1 MIFDEIVLH
10 NFGVYRGRHVVQ
22 LAPPSPRKPVILIGG
37 LNGGGKTTFLDAIHL
52 GLYGKRARCS
62 NRGALPYDE
71 YLRRSINRDVD
82 PSDGAAVEVQFRQRS
97 EGEEHV
103 YRIHRSWSA
112 GTNGAN
118 ERVEVVR
125 DGVYDRVLTDAWPEV
140 IEEFIPVS
148 MSNLFF
154 FDGEKIEEFADLE
167 NSTRLLSTAVNSL
180 LGLDLVDRLA
190 TDLGVLEG
198 RHRHALKNDL
208 ERRQIE
214 EAEAEL
220 GRLESLRQDVVAR
233 RAGKQNEVDRLE
245 KCLREIDSRYTNEGG
260 RLYEGRQGIHKERST
275 AERRLRQVEEDLR
288 ELAAGAAPLL
298 LVEEFLAAADRQA
311 RVESAAQ
318 QASTLN
324 QVLIDRDARLL
335 EKARSYS
342 APPAV
347 ITRLDRFLSA
357 DRGERAATA
366 RAETYLHLEA
376 EGRETLSRLVEFPLL
391 SETRKQIFRLVR
403 ESDEIKSQ
411 LVDLD
416 RKIAGIPAE
425 EALKPIIEEL
435 HATKAA
441 LDREKM
447 QLAALDLELERAT
460 RERDQKRAVWVTQA
474 EKTLEKRLEQD
485 DVERI
490 VSHSQAVQRTLKRFR
505 VAVVERHVSRIEQ
518 LVLDSFRQLLRKKS
532 LISGLKIDP
541 QRFSLE
547 LIGNDGSVIS
557 PDRLSAGERQ
567 LLAVSMLWG
576 LARASGRPLPAV
588 IDTPLGRL
596 DAAHRI
602 NLIER
607 YFPFASHQVLLLSTD
622 EEIDER
628 YYETLKPWIGHTYN
642 LEFDDAR
649 GVTEIRSGYFW

>member
-10 NFGVYRGRHVVQ
+10 NFGLYRGRHLVR

-71 YLRRSINRDVD
+71 YLRRSINRGVN

-112 GTNGAN
+112 GTSGAN
-118 ERVEVVR
+118 ERVEVLR
-125 DGVYDRVLTDAWPEV
+125 DGVYDRVLTESWSEV
-140 IEEFIPVS
+140 MEEFIPVS
-148 MSNLFF
+148 MSHLFF

-208 ERRQIE
+208 ERRRVE
-214 EAEAEL
+214 EAKAEVE
-220 GRLESLRQDVVAR
+220 RLEGLRQDVVAR
-233 RAGKQNEVDRLE
+233 RAAKQNDVDRLE
-245 KCLREIDSRYTNEGG
+245 KWLREVDSHYANEGG
-260 RLYEGRQGIHKERST
+260 RLYEGRQVLHDERAA
-275 AERRLRQVEEDLR
+275 AESRLRRVEEELR
-288 ELAAGAAPLL
+288 ELAAGVAPLL
-298 LVEEFLAAADRQA
+298 LVEGFIAAANRQA
-311 RVESAAQ
+311 HVELVAQ
-318 QASTLN
+318 QASDFN
-324 QVLIDRDARLL
+324 QVLVDRDARLL
-335 EKARSYS
+335 ETARSYS

-347 ITRLDRFLSA
+347 VAHLERFLST
-357 DRGERAATA
+357 DRSERAATA
-366 RAETYLHLEA
+366 RTETYLHLEA
-376 EGRETLSRLVEFPLL
+376 EGRGTLGRLVESNLL
-391 SETRKQIFRLVR
+391 SEARKQALRLVR
-403 ESDEIKSQ
+403 ESDEIQSQ

-425 EALKPIIEEL
+425 EALKPIVEEL
-435 HATKAA
+435 RTTKAA
-441 LDREKM
+441 LDGEKT
-447 QLAALDLELERAT
+447 QLAALDLELDRIT
-460 RERDQKRAVWVTQA
+460 RERDQKRAEWLAQA
-474 EKTLEKRLEQD
+474 ESALERRLEQD
-485 DVERI
+485 DVQRI
-490 VSHSQAVQRTLKRFR
+490 VTHSQAVQRTIKKFR

-547 LIGNDGSVIS
+547 LIGDEGRVVS

-596 DAAHRI
+596 DATHRI

-622 EEIDER
+622 EEINER
-628 YYETLKPWIGHTYN
+628 YYETLKPWIGHAYN
-642 LEFDDAR
+642 LEFDDTR
-649 GVTEIRSGYFW
+649 GVTEIRPGYFW